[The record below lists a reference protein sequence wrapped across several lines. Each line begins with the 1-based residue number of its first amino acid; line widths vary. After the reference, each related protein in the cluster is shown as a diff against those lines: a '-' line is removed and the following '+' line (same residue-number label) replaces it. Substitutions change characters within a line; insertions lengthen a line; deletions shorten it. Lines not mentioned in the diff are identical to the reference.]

1 MSRAPTRARAACLD
15 EALAWLRARFD
26 AEAARG
32 LDVCYEFELSGPGGG
47 SFAAHVADGRLE
59 LAAAPA
65 AAADVSFRLAASDFY
80 DVLAGCANA
89 DMLFM
94 EERIE
99 IKGDLALALK
109 LRRLFRP
116 AEAPAGQEADS

>member
-1 MSRAPTRARAACLD
+1 MSEGQARARATCLD

-26 AEAARG
+26 GAAARG
-32 LDVCYEFELSGPGGG
+32 LAVRYQFELSGPGGG
-47 SFAAHVADGRLE
+47 SFVAHVADGRLD
-59 LAAAPA
+59 LVPGPA
-65 AAADVSFRLAASDFY
+65 AAADVTFRLAASDFF

-116 AEAPAGQEADS
+116 AEAPAG